1 MKLQQLVPMLKV
13 SDIHRSLQFYQ
24 EVAGFERMSPLEA
37 LEKWSW
43 AEIKSGDVVLMLAQ
57 CCDDAADPA
66 TDKADPATDRDEE
79 SWPTIFYFYPDDVEA
94 LYDHVKGLGC
104 EVDELSTTFYGMQE
118 FSVRDPDGHLLSFG
132 QEVETCSPQA
142 A

>member
-24 EVAGFERMSPLEA
+24 EVAGFTRVSSAEA
-37 LEKWSW
+37 LEKWNW
-43 AEIKSGDVVLMLAQ
+43 AEIRSGDVVLMLAQ
-57 CCDDAADPA
+57 SCDDAAISVVDE
-66 TDKADPATDRDEE
+66 DEE
-79 SWPTIFYFYPDDVEA
+79 SWPTIFYFYPDDVET
-94 LYDHVKGLGC
+94 LYEHVKGLGC
-104 EVDELSTTFYGMQE
+104 QVDELCTTFYGMRE

-132 QEVETCSPQA
+132 QEVEAFSPQA

>member
-13 SDIHRSLQFYQ
+13 SDIHRSLQFYRQ
-24 EVAGFERMSPLEA
+24 VAGFERVSSTEA
-37 LEKWSW
+37 LEKWNW

-57 CCDDAADPA
+57 GCDDAESSG
-66 TDKADPATDRDEE
+66 TDDDDE
-79 SWPTIFYFYPDDVEA
+79 SWPAIFYFYPDDVEA
-94 LYDHVKGLGC
+94 LYEQVKGLDC
-104 EVDELSTTFYGMQE
+104 EVDELDTTFYGMKE

-132 QEVETCSPQA
+132 QEVEDLSPQA